1 MLTARFIGGC
11 KDVSMVELT
20 TMKIRLSKATAL
32 GTGVG
37 EGKGWR
43 RKREVFLFSLL
54 LLFLKSIPSNKK
66 AKYCGLLVTAFNV

>member
-43 RKREVFLFSLL
+43 R
-54 LLFLKSIPSNKK
+54 
-66 AKYCGLLVTAFNV
+66 G